1 MIKTHIIFLL
11 TTGMKN
17 GKKVDRQLPCIGIEK
32 KVVLKD
38 TTYSLKKEVLFYN
51 VLGKK
56 NAVSNTSL
64 Y

>member
-1 MIKTHIIFLL
+1 
-11 TTGMKN
+11 MKN